1 MRNEF
6 ERELEELN
14 ANLTK
19 MAELCSESV
28 QKSIRALQGQDKESA
43 EEVRKTETSIND
55 VDSLIEQQCI
65 YLILKQQ
72 PVASDLRFVSAALRM
87 STDLERIGDQ
97 ADDISSLALQM
108 MELGYKK
115 RDLGSLV
122 EMAEVTSKMMVDSVQ
137 AFFSGDSDLAR
148 EAAER
153 DDRVDELFV
162 KVRDEL
168 VEEIRANTLPAN
180 HIIDELMVAKYL
192 ERIGDHAQNIGEAVV
207 YSITGE
213 VLKLQ

>member
-28 QKSIRALQGQDKESA
+28 QKSIRALQGQDEESA
-43 EEVRKTETSIND
+43 EEVMKTETSIND
-55 VDSLIEQQCI
+55 LESLIEQQCI

-148 EAAER
+148 EAAGR

>member
-43 EEVRKTETSIND
+43 EDVRKTETSIND
-55 VDSLIEQQCI
+55 LESLIEQQCI

-148 EAAER
+148 EAAGR

>member
-55 VDSLIEQQCI
+55 LDSLIEQQCI

-148 EAAER
+148 EAAGR